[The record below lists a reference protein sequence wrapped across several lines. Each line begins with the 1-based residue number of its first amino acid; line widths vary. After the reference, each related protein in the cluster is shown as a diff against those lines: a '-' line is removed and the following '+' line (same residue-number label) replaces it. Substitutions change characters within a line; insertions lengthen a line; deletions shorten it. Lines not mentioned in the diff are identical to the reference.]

1 MSLFSKDEPK
11 RYEIDDKQLVC
22 LFCSNDTFDTRREQ
36 LHSPTRTIL
45 NLNGPIGPPPV
56 LYVINVAICTGF
68 CGIDFKI

>member
-45 NLNGPIGPPPV
+45 NLEWTDR
-56 LYVINVAICTGF
+56 AATCFICDK
-68 CGIDFKI
+68 CGYMHWFLRD